1 MLDLLIKLDSE
12 SDDTN
17 KLKILLPLDIISFG
31 TNIQNCSFVYL
42 LHKNDII
49 SKESV
54 LECLKYKIFDVQMQM
69 DNFDNNDESENS
81 NPNICT
87 GAIFNDKFN
96 FTSESNTNVKKKI
109 F

>member
-31 TNIQNCSFVYL
+31 TNRQNCSFVYL

-54 LECLKYKIFDVQMQM
+54 LECLIYKIFDLQMQM
-69 DNFDNNDESENS
+69 DNFDNNDNNENS

-87 GAIFNDKFN
+87 GAIQM
-96 FTSESNTNVKKKI
+96 
-109 F
+109 

>member
-1 MLDLLIKLDSE
+1 MLDLLIKLHSE

-17 KLKILLPLDIISFG
+17 KQKILLPLDIISFG

-54 LECLKYKIFDVQMQM
+54 LECLKYKIFDLQMQM
-69 DNFDNNDESENS
+69 DNFDNNDDSENS
-81 NPNICT
+81 NPNIC
-87 GAIFNDKFN
+87 AIQM
-96 FTSESNTNVKKKI
+96 
-109 F
+109 